1 MKTGNVTKKIIGGK
15 LVRIDV
21 AFDERIET
29 VKITGDFFL
38 HPEDTLEEIV
48 GVLEGVLLPSSMRN
62 WYKRWRLYWKRT
74 MPSLLVPGQM
84 ILLRFLRRQW
94 HAVQNDLIQI
104 L

>member
-21 AFDERIET
+21 VFDERIET

-48 GVLEGVLLPSSMRN
+48 DVLEGVLLPLRHDEMVQKVEAILKKN
-62 WYKRWRLYWKRT
+62 NAQLIGAGADD
-74 MPSLLVPGQM
+74 LIM
-84 ILLRFLRRQW
+84 ILEE
-94 HAVQNDLIQI
+94 AVACGSE
-104 L
+104 